1 MAATP
6 EGRVKRRVK
15 KLLDRYEGLYQFWP
29 VPTGFGATTLDVLG
43 CYKGWFFAIET
54 KTAGKKLTPRQEV
67 TAALMVAAGAKV
79 FVIAG
84 EDSPVLFELK
94 TWLDAVERSALP

>member
-6 EGRVKRRVK
+6 EGRVKNRVRK
-15 KLLDRYEGLYQFWP
+15 VLARYAGLYQFWP
-29 VPTGFGATTLDVLG
+29 VSTGLGATSLDVIG
-43 CYKGWFFAIET
+43 CYKGCFFAIET

-67 TAALMVAAGAKV
+67 TAAQMVAAGAKV
-79 FVIAG
+79 FVVVG

-94 TWLDAVERSALP
+94 TWLDAVERSVQ